1 MQFLKHLSIKNKLL
15 LNVIVPIITILI
27 MAGLVILDHIEQKEK
42 YATFDTIVKLD
53 VKISAL
59 VHETQ
64 KERGATAA
72 YIGSAGKEFTK
83 RLPAQ
88 QKETDKKIAELKN
101 YIKESHIE
109 ELLLPEVKSS
119 LQKAMQELAKINDI
133 RQKVLSLS
141 ISAKDAI
148 AYYTNMNK
156 LFLNFIAQTSKQ
168 AADAELTYQTLAYY
182 NFLNAKERA
191 GIERAIGSA
200 TFANDKFAK
209 GAKSKLES
217 LISEQNSYMES
228 FDTLASPANID
239 FKNMILQG
247 KAVDEVNRMRTI
259 LSGSKEI
266 GGFGI
271 DASYWFKEVTQK
283 INLMKQVEDYM
294 AQRLSASTP
303 TGKEAVKIS
312 VVIANLLHETQKER
326 GMTAG
331 FLGSNGQK
339 FKTEIKE
346 QRRHTSQ
353 RVREFYSALNNVP
366 YLQQSKLFM
375 QHIKTIKTMLKE
387 LDDVRKKVDSLSISA
402 KDAIGYYT
410 SLNTKLLETVAGL
423 SHNLTGNKATRD
435 LIAFYNF
442 LMAKE
447 RAGIERAVLTN
458 TFVRNKFLPGMKEK
472 FIRLVT
478 EQDAYLK
485 AFESVASE
493 PFVRYYKKVLQGV
506 VIDEV
511 NRMRRVAEE
520 ATTIGGFNTSATYWF
535 DTITKKINL
544 LKKIDDKLSANLIR
558 LSDEKYQEETRAL
571 YIYSIVIFLVV
582 LFTTFLS
589 YLISKDIS
597 TSVERIS
604 HGIRQF
610 LEFLNREHNVIE
622 KIDLDGT
629 DELARV
635 AKMINENTDKINN
648 GIENDMLC
656 VGEAIL
662 TLNKIEQGH
671 FNCRV
676 QATASNSQIQTLA
689 NTINKM
695 LDTQSAI
702 MRDIL
707 DGLEKYA
714 NYNYL
719 ERIELDPKIGGETKA
734 IVDGINKLGEAITY
748 MLNATYNSSN
758 KLLEQS
764 NILQEKMAQLS
775 TSAMEQAKQLETT
788 ASSVM
793 QITESIEDT
802 SAKSKEI
809 VSQSEDI
816 KSVVEIIAD
825 IADQT
830 NLLALNAAIEA
841 ARAGEHGRGFAVV
854 ADEVRKLAE
863 RTQKSLAEINTNI
876 NILTQSIA
884 DIEASI
890 SGQTQSASQINEAI
904 AEIDASTQ
912 ENAQTAQE
920 VSQIADS
927 VKEMSSEAL
936 EDVEKNKFNKL

>member
-1 MQFLKHLSIKNKLL
+1 MQFLKHISIKNKLL
-15 LNVIVPIITILI
+15 LNVIIPIITILV
-27 MAGLVILDHIEQKEK
+27 MASLVILDHLEQKEK
-42 YATFDTIVKLD
+42 YAAFDTIVKLD

-72 YIGSAGKEFTK
+72 YLGSGGKKFQK

-88 QKETDKKIAELKN
+88 QKETDKKIEELHAFIKN
-101 YIKESHIE
+101 SGVE
-109 ELLLPEVKSS
+109 ELLLPEIDNS
-119 LQKAMQELAKINDI
+119 LKKAMSELSRIQTI

-141 ISAKDAI
+141 ITASDAI
-148 AYYTNMNK
+148 YYYTNMNK

-168 AADAELTYQTLAYY
+168 AADAELTYQTLAYF
-182 NFLNAKERA
+182 NFLNSKERA

-209 GAKSKLES
+209 GAKSRLES
-217 LISEQNSYMES
+217 LISEQNAYMES
-228 FDTLASPANID
+228 FDILASSQNIL
-239 FKNMILQG
+239 FKNQILQG
-247 KAVDEVNRMRTI
+247 KSIDEVNRMRKI
-259 LSGSKEI
+259 LSESKEI

-271 DASYWFKEVTQK
+271 EASYWFKEMTLK
-283 INLMKQVEDYM
+283 INLMKKVEDYI
-294 AQRLSASTP
+294 AKNLSAITP
-303 TGKEAVKIS
+303 TGKEAIKLSIS
-312 VVIANLLHETQKER
+312 IANLLHETQKER
-326 GMTAG
+326 GLTAG
-331 FLGSNGQK
+331 FLGSNGTK
-339 FKTEIKE
+339 FKEEIKK
-346 QRRHTSQ
+346 QRKLTSK
-353 RVREFYSALNNVP
+353 RVQEFY
-366 YLQQSKLFM
+366 
-375 QHIKTIKTMLKE
+375 TMLKE
-387 LDDVRKKVDSLSISA
+387 VPHLQSSTQFLGHIKEIKKLLARLEDTRKKIDALRISASKALAYYTNLNAHLLDTVASLSH
-402 KDAIGYYT
+402 
-410 SLNTKLLETVAGL
+410 SLKENR
-423 SHNLTGNKATRD
+423 ATRD

-458 TFVRNKFLPGMKEK
+458 TFARNKFLPGMKEK

-478 EQDAYLK
+478 EQKAYLK
-485 AFESVASE
+485 AFESVASQKY
-493 PFVRYYKKVLQGV
+493 VRYYKKVMQGE

-511 NRMRRVAEE
+511 NRMRQVAAE

-535 DTITKKINL
+535 DTITAKINL
-544 LKKIDDKLSANLIR
+544 LKKVDDMLSENLIR

-571 YIYSIVIFLVV
+571 YIYSIVVFLVV
-582 LFTTFLS
+582 LLTAFLS
-589 YLISKDIS
+589 YLINKDIS
-597 TSVERIS
+597 TSVAKIS
-604 HGIRQF
+604 YGIRQF

-629 DELARV
+629 DELAKV
-635 AKMINENTDKINN
+635 AQMINKNTDQIND

-676 QATASNSQIQTLA
+676 QTQASNSQIQTLA

-695 LDTQSAI
+695 LDTQSEI

-707 DGLEKYA
+707 DGLEKYS

-719 ERIELDPKIGGETKA
+719 KRIELDEKIGGETKA
-734 IVDGINKLGEAITY
+734 VVDGINKLGEAITH
-748 MLNATYNSSN
+748 MLNATYKSSH
-758 KLLEQS
+758 KLLDQS
-764 NILQEKMAQLS
+764 NVLQEKMATLS
-775 TSAMEQAKQLETT
+775 TSATQQAKQLETT

-793 QITESIEDT
+793 QITESIEET
-802 SAKSKEI
+802 AVKSREI
-809 VSQSEDI
+809 VSQSDDI
-816 KSVVEIIAD
+816 KSVVQIIAD

-890 SGQTQSASQINEAI
+890 SGQTNSAAKINEAI
-904 AEIDASTQ
+904 AEIDSSTQ
-912 ENAQTAQE
+912 DNAQTAQE
-920 VSQIADS
+920 VSHIADS